1 MQKYRLVSIYVNIH
15 TFFYSLLTIIR
26 KSGIRQLRGA
36 GCAGREVS
44 ADYLLVFGNYNV
56 ILENC
61 TLFSALSL
69 FIRLFAAK
77 EPCPFPLGV
86 RRICNPPLKNV
97 LTYLGFADLQSAT
110 SSLCFLGLLLGDC
123 KSPGF
128 NRSNLFLRRISNPP
142 GRLAGDFLFWC
153 LAGKVH
159 FIPIVKK
166 IIKIKMQA
174 IMLHSKVKTVSL
186 QNLSVYWLPDEGNT
200 VGERMWWIIT
210 KMVRYEIY

>member
-1 MQKYRLVSIYVNIH
+1 MLNYRVKTVLINKKGQAEASC
-15 TFFYSLLTIIR
+15 II
-26 KSGIRQLRGA
+26 K
-36 GCAGREVS
+36 VS
-44 ADYLLVFGNYNV
+44 ADYLLVFGNYNA

-142 GRLAGDFLFWC
+142 GRLAGDFLF
-153 LAGKVH
+153 
-159 FIPIVKK
+159 
-166 IIKIKMQA
+166 
-174 IMLHSKVKTVSL
+174 
-186 QNLSVYWLPDEGNT
+186 
-200 VGERMWWIIT
+200 
-210 KMVRYEIY
+210 

>member
-15 TFFYSLLTIIR
+15 VFFYSLLTIIR

-44 ADYLLVFGNYNV
+44 ADYLLVFGNYNA

-142 GRLAGDFLFWC
+142 GRLSGDFLFWC

-159 FIPIVKK
+159 FIPIIKK
-166 IIKIKMQA
+166 IIMPKMQT
-174 IMLHSKVKTVSL
+174 IMLHSNIKTVSL
-186 QNLSVYWLPDEGNT
+186 QNLSVYWLPDGGNT
-200 VGERMWWIIT
+200 VDERMWWIIT
-210 KMVRYEIY
+210 NMVKYEIY

>member
-1 MQKYRLVSIYVNIH
+1 MQKYRLVSIYVNIPA
-15 TFFYSLLTIIR
+15 FFYSLLTIIR

-61 TLFSALSL
+61 TLFSAIFVKKCTELSAISL

-142 GRLAGDFLFWC
+142 GRLSGDFLF
-153 LAGKVH
+153 
-159 FIPIVKK
+159 
-166 IIKIKMQA
+166 
-174 IMLHSKVKTVSL
+174 
-186 QNLSVYWLPDEGNT
+186 
-200 VGERMWWIIT
+200 
-210 KMVRYEIY
+210 

>member
-44 ADYLLVFGNYNV
+44 AEYLLVFGNYNA

-61 TLFSALSL
+61 TLFSAISL

-142 GRLAGDFLFWC
+142 GRLAGDFLF
-153 LAGKVH
+153 
-159 FIPIVKK
+159 
-166 IIKIKMQA
+166 
-174 IMLHSKVKTVSL
+174 
-186 QNLSVYWLPDEGNT
+186 
-200 VGERMWWIIT
+200 
-210 KMVRYEIY
+210 

>member
-86 RRICNPPLKNV
+86 RRICNPPLKHV

-128 NRSNLFLRRISNPP
+128 NRSNLFYGGFQIRRDAW
-142 GRLAGDFLFWC
+142 RETFFFDAWREKCTLYL
-153 LAGKVH
+153 
-159 FIPIVKK
+159 
-166 IIKIKMQA
+166 
-174 IMLHSKVKTVSL
+174 
-186 QNLSVYWLPDEGNT
+186 
-200 VGERMWWIIT
+200 
-210 KMVRYEIY
+210 

>member
-86 RRICNPPLKNV
+86 RRICNPPLKHV

-128 NRSNLFLRRISNPP
+128 NRSDLFLRRIANPP
-142 GRLAGDFLFWC
+142 GRLAVG
-153 LAGKVH
+153 
-159 FIPIVKK
+159 
-166 IIKIKMQA
+166 
-174 IMLHSKVKTVSL
+174 L
-186 QNLSVYWLPDEGNT
+186 QICV
-200 VGERMWWIIT
+200 IC
-210 KMVRYEIY
+210 EICVT

>member
-44 ADYLLVFGNYNV
+44 ADYLLVFGNYNA

-142 GRLAGDFLFWC
+142 GRLSGDFLFWC

-159 FIPIVKK
+159 FIPIIKK
-166 IIKIKMQA
+166 IIMPKMQA
-174 IMLHSKVKTVSL
+174 IMLHSNIKTVSL
-186 QNLSVYWLPDEGNT
+186 QNLSVYWLSDGGNT
-200 VGERMWWIIT
+200 VDERMWWIIT
-210 KMVRYEIY
+210 KMVKYEIY

>member
-44 ADYLLVFGNYNV
+44 ADYLLVFGNYNA

-110 SSLCFLGLLLGDC
+110 SSLCFWVVGDY

-142 GRLAGDFLFWC
+142 GRLAGDFLF
-153 LAGKVH
+153 
-159 FIPIVKK
+159 
-166 IIKIKMQA
+166 
-174 IMLHSKVKTVSL
+174 
-186 QNLSVYWLPDEGNT
+186 
-200 VGERMWWIIT
+200 
-210 KMVRYEIY
+210 

>member
-15 TFFYSLLTIIR
+15 AFFYSLLTIIR

-77 EPCPFPLGV
+77 EPCPFPLG
-86 RRICNPPLKNV
+86 
-97 LTYLGFADLQSAT
+97 FADLQSAT

-142 GRLAGDFLFWC
+142 GRLSGDFLF
-153 LAGKVH
+153 
-159 FIPIVKK
+159 
-166 IIKIKMQA
+166 
-174 IMLHSKVKTVSL
+174 
-186 QNLSVYWLPDEGNT
+186 
-200 VGERMWWIIT
+200 
-210 KMVRYEIY
+210 